1 MNRLIITLTP
11 FPSIEYI
18 YRVEVF
24 EPQKVLTSKNVS
36 LNILSKGVYSAQM
49 MKVLQEEPI
58 LISSFGGF
66 AGKSIKHYLDK
77 SKVKSDIVWTEYETP
92 HQVKIIASY
101 QAQEYTLRSQEPFTF
116 DKECIKLTH
125 KLNTHI
131 KKVSTLVLSG
141 KIPVHQ
147 DILHYAEWI
156 QIAKSHNVKT
166 IVSTGQ
172 KEVWDSILEEK
183 PYTILLTEEQLKDL
197 GFETTSIEEMIH
209 VLKDYLGEGLHY
221 ICVYLKNRGAI
232 ILSKHKY
239 CYVQSSFHLLNQNNT
254 ATSGAFLG
262 ALAIAINRGYEQEK
276 MAKLCLAAALSADG
290 NAAHR
295 ICTRKDIDYR
305 YKKTKVKQIIL

>member
-1 MNRLIITLTP
+1 MNQLIITLTP

-18 YRVEVF
+18 YSVEAF
-24 EPQKVLTSKNVS
+24 KPQKVLPSKNVS

-49 MKVLQEEPI
+49 IKVLQEEPI

-66 AGKSIKHYLDK
+66 AGKNIKHYLDK
-77 SKVKSDIVWTEYETP
+77 SKVKSDIVWTGYETP
-92 HQVKIIASY
+92 HQVKIMVSMSH
-101 QAQEYTLRSQEPFTF
+101 QEYTLRSEEPFTF

-141 KIPVHQ
+141 KMPSHQ
-147 DILHYAEWI
+147 DLLQYTNWI
-156 QIAKSHNVKT
+156 QIAKAHNVKT

-172 KEVWDSILEEK
+172 KEVWQALLQEK

-197 GFETTSIEEMIH
+197 GFETSSIEKIIQA
-209 VLKDYLGEGLHY
+209 LKIYLGGGLHY
-221 ICVYLKNRGAI
+221 VCVYLKNKGAI

-239 CYVQSSFHLLNQNNT
+239 CHVQSSFHLLNQNNT

-262 ALAIAINRGYEQEK
+262 ALAIAASRGYEQEK
-276 MAKLCLAAALSADG
+276 MAKLCLAAALSADD

-295 ICTRKDIDYR
+295 ICTRKDIEYR
-305 YKKTKVKQIIL
+305 YKKTKVKQIVL